1 MINFNKLKNKNI
13 DNTSRYVF
21 FNSLKMSNIIIHILY
36 LYREYIRE

>member
-21 FNSLKMSNIIIHILY
+21 LNSLKMSNIIIHILY
-36 LYREYIRE
+36 LYRQYIRE